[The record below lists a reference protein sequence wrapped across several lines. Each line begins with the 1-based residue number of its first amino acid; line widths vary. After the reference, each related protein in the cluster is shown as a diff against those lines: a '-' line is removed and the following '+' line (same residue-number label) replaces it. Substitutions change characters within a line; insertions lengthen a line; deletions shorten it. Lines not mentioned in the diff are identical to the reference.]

1 MSQTVSDSIRL
12 ASDNVWAKSCKM
24 HDIIGKLGMPEYK
37 SDHRTATTL
46 AAVLDIATK
55 LDIGHGALS
64 QLQARGE
71 LKGFDET
78 IQTEYDELAAV
89 IDAIPVMFSVDMAVT
104 TTTRMDTWSADVLAM
119 AVASML
125 AVYA

>member
-1 MSQTVSDSIRL
+1 
-12 ASDNVWAKSCKM
+12 M

-78 IQTEYDELAAV
+78 IQTECDELAAV

-104 TTTRMDTWSADVLAM
+104 TTTKMDTWSADVLAM